1 MKKVLLIVGSM
12 REKAF
17 NRQAALMAQK
27 MLEKKA
33 DVSILSYED
42 LPQMNQDIEFP
53 APEAVARVRKEV
65 AEADGLWF
73 FTPEY
78 NHSYPG
84 VLKNLLDWLSRPT

>member
-65 AEADGLWF
+65 AEAMASGSLRLNIITAIPASSKTSW
-73 FTPEY
+73 T
-78 NHSYPG
+78 G
-84 VLKNLLDWLSRPT
+84 

>member
-65 AEADGLWF
+65 ASGSLRLNIITAIPASSKTSWTG
-73 FTPEY
+73 
-78 NHSYPG
+78 
-84 VLKNLLDWLSRPT
+84 

>member
-53 APEAVARVRKEV
+53 APEAVHVSVKKWPKPMASGSLRLNIITAIPASSKTCWT
-65 AEADGLWF
+65 G
-73 FTPEY
+73 
-78 NHSYPG
+78 
-84 VLKNLLDWLSRPT
+84 

>member
-53 APEAVARVRKEV
+53 AP
-65 AEADGLWF
+65 
-73 FTPEY
+73 
-78 NHSYPG
+78 
-84 VLKNLLDWLSRPT
+84 

>member
-1 MKKVLLIVGSM
+1 MSDIPVWESISMKKVLLIVGSM
-12 REKAF
+12 REKPF

-53 APEAVARVRKEV
+53 AP
-65 AEADGLWF
+65 GSG
-73 FTPEY
+73 TCP
-78 NHSYPG
+78 
-84 VLKNLLDWLSRPT
+84 

>member
-33 DVSILSYED
+33 ECLHPF
-42 LPQMNQDIEFP
+42 L
-53 APEAVARVRKEV
+53 
-65 AEADGLWF
+65 
-73 FTPEY
+73 
-78 NHSYPG
+78 
-84 VLKNLLDWLSRPT
+84 

>member
-33 DVSILSYED
+33 DVSIPVSYTHLT
-42 LPQMNQDIEFP
+42 LPTTE
-53 APEAVARVRKEV
+53 RV
-65 AEADGLWF
+65 
-73 FTPEY
+73 
-78 NHSYPG
+78 
-84 VLKNLLDWLSRPT
+84 